1 MSSHIRFLHGI
12 AGTGPVDLYLGP
24 EVVFRGLGYG
34 EATPHMLVPAG
45 RNRIRAVSA
54 GENGRELLRSGVII
68 PEQSIYT
75 LVLDQMEGEPQLLP
89 VEEPKLELPD
99 NTGALRVGIFT
110 TPEDHW
116 EIWLR
121 KENEEPELLFSEAGA
136 RETTEYVVL
145 PEGDY
150 SLEFRDSKGRT
161 VTEALG
167 IEIVPGRFYTVYLL
181 GRSLPEEED
190 YPVISVQLWDANS
203 SVPLCTREPR

>member
-1 MSSHIRFLHGI
+1 MGKRRRTCWCRR
-12 AGTGPVDLYLGP
+12 AGTAFGPCRRGRTEESCCAAASL
-24 EVVFRGLGYG
+24 FRSR
-34 EATPHMLVPAG
+34 AS
-45 RNRIRAVSA
+45 IRWC
-54 GENGRELLRSGVII
+54 
-68 PEQSIYT
+68 
-75 LVLDQMEGEPQLLP
+75 
-89 VEEPKLELPD
+89 
-99 NTGALRVGIFT
+99 
-110 TPEDHW
+110 W

-145 PEGDY
+145 PEGEY